1 MEFLICLWLSSL
13 IMSIRPISDMVHAF
27 KGKEPPHLAKA
38 RLRAAQQAEKLAAK
52 RAAAEKRKVRPG
64 EGKPTLADVLGVYW
78 GDAMADAIGSHNQRR
93 VDKAKRREAAATGT
107 AEPSPEP
114 RRPGRIARFAKLL
127 WEGSGAAEATTA
139 PAAKAGSGIDAEA
152 AVNEALDPGPRITCD
167 ECGATLVDGS
177 GGHTHPAGST
187 CSKTWTTDR
196 DEDVDD
202 ITGDGFPPTAQ
213 AQAVPAPPVPAR
225 APRVERE
232 PIPSVTDQERRADR
246 DRLLTDISDAYN
258 REDYQGAADAI
269 AALKARFPAAAN
281 SKNVG
286 VQVYDPATGSS
297 RPALLSELEA
307 DIAQRLRAGA
317 TEGDDMTDTANPTT
331 STATGD
337 AHNVETALHQCG
349 LLHDDLVRI
358 DTALDVIDEAITN
371 AGTAAELIEAFLASK
386 NVDDSAVGGMATAR
400 ERLSPEHIKTLIDAV
415 DAAKQGV
422 RAAEDELRRLQEL
435 ESQLNGADGSV
446 LNGR

>member
-1 MEFLICLWLSSL
+1 MEFLVCLWIASMLTG
-13 IMSIRPISDMVHAF
+13 IRPFSDMVHAL
-27 KGKEPPHLAKA
+27 KGQEPPHLAKA
-38 RLRAAQQAEKLAAK
+38 RLRAAQQAERLAAK
-52 RAAAEKRKVRPG
+52 QAAAEKRKVRPG

-78 GDAMADAIGSHNQRR
+78 GDAMADAISSHNQRR

-107 AEPSPEP
+107 SEPSPGS

-127 WEGSGAAEATTA
+127 WEGSGAAEAATA
-139 PAAKAGSGIDAEA
+139 PAAKVGSGIDAEA

-187 CSKTWTTDR
+187 CSKTWTTGR

-202 ITGDGFPPTAQ
+202 ITGDEFPPPAPAQ
-213 AQAVPAPPVPAR
+213 AAPEPPAR
-225 APRVERE
+225 AQAPRVERQ

-307 DIAQRLRAGA
+307 DIAQRLRADA
-317 TEGDDMTDTANPTT
+317 TEGDDMTTPTPTT

-337 AHNVETALHQCG
+337 AHDVETALHQCG

-358 DTALDVIDEAITN
+358 DTALDVIDEAIIN

-386 NVDDSAVGGMATAR
+386 SVDDSAVGGMATAR